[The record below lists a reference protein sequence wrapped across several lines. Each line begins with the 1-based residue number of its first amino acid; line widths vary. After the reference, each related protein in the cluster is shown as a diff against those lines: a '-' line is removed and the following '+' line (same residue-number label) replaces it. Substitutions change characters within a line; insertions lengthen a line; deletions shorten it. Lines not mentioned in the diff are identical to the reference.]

1 MELER
6 RMNRWE
12 TECPGGVYDAG
23 EGEGPASAR
32 VEAGAADE
40 PRHMVEIEDGI
51 FFRKDGAAR

>member
-1 MELER
+1 
-6 RMNRWE
+6 MNRWE